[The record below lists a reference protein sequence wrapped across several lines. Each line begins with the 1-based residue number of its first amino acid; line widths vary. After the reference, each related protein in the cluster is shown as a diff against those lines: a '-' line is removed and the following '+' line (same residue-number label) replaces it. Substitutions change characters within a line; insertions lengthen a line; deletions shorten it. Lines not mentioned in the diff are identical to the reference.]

1 MGENVI
7 KITGK
12 IGASQTFYVTGD
24 GDYDT
29 LKNIPI
35 INLTGTDEEPIL
47 LNTLETGLYRLNG
60 IYRVNASETDKTQA
74 ENRLTIVK
82 RVSGNDIYLQML
94 KPQGNIV
101 EFYHITEVDTLHK
114 EVVLSNLATVQDIP
128 TKVSELEND
137 SKYITEAELKTFGY
151 ATEEFVRS
159 QGYLTE
165 ETDPT
170 VPDHVKNITEAD
182 INKWNEKYQL
192 PVASQTTLGGIKVGN
207 NLSIGQDGT
216 LNAEKST
223 QSYAELTNKPKI
235 NNVELDGEK
244 SLNDL
249 GIQAQGNYAT
259 KEELP
264 TKTSQLENDSNFI
277 SEIPVASTSTLGG
290 IKVGDNLEITADGVL
305 NALGSDFPIIDAT
318 GDIEVDLDNYLEECT
333 WIIKGNNVKQMKNS
347 VYESVKTAP
356 SAILTI
362 RTVNGATY
370 QSLEFPSSAY
380 STSTGYN
387 IYNYIGARK
396 IKPSIDERFQFFNTP
411 TRITNNYTSG
421 IFNDAQS
428 HAFSQSGANEL
439 YTEIIEAIGKF
450 GTSSGLAKLTKLKT
464 TDKKSLVN
472 AINELVDIK
481 QDKLT
486 AGDGITI
493 ENNVISALGGGE
505 VFKYIHEIE
514 PAEGEI
520 FDLAT
525 LIDDGIYYCH
535 SQGTSRDERYK
546 NKLSNEIGYGDF
558 VVIISSGMQNKPTT
572 PNSDRFVARMDIT
585 ALDYIY
591 FSIYNG
597 TNHYAARTGKYD
609 TRFTSKIWL
618 TPKSNFTLSSS
629 FIPNMGAIQNL
640 AQYIASNYNNI
651 PTLSTLTTTDKTSL
665 VKAINEINA
674 KISSGTLATNLAE
687 VQGYDATK
695 TQVLKNING
704 QFTWVEE

>member
-12 IGASQTFYVTGD
+12 MGASQTFYVAGD

-60 IYRVNASETDKTQA
+60 IYRVNASGIDKTQA
-74 ENRLTIVK
+74 ESRLTIVK
-82 RVSGNDIYLQML
+82 KVSDNDVYLQML
-94 KPQGNIV
+94 NPQGNIV
-101 EFYHITEVDTLHK
+101 EFYHITEADTLHK
-114 EVVLSNLATVQDIP
+114 EVALSNLATTQDIP

-151 ATEEFVRS
+151 ATEEFVRN

-182 INKWNEKYQL
+182 INKWNEEYQL

-223 QSYAELTNKPKI
+223 QSYTELTNKPKI

-244 SLNDL
+244 SLDDL

-305 NALGSDFPIIDAT
+305 NALGGGSAGITVLEGTEEAPVNLQNLTEAGLYFVKNCYIPSSLYAKRREDIFIINLLSWTTNTMTQTDIKTDRAGRFYWSSRWYNTATKEWNADDFT
-318 GDIEVDLDNYLEECT
+318 SRYNDIGQLNDDQNYYN
-333 WIIKGNNVKQMKNS
+333 GR
-347 VYESVKTAP
+347 
-356 SAILTI
+356 AILS
-362 RTVNGATY
+362 Y
-370 QSLEFPSSAY
+370 Y
-380 STSTGYN
+380 
-387 IYNYIGARK
+387 
-396 IKPSIDERFQFFNTP
+396 
-411 TRITNNYTSG
+411 
-421 IFNDAQS
+421 
-428 HAFSQSGANEL
+428 
-439 YTEIIEAIGKF
+439 GK
-450 GTSSGLAKLTKLKT
+450 KTKLET
-464 TDKKSLVN
+464 TNKNDLV
-472 AINELVDIK
+472 E
-481 QDKLT
+481 
-486 AGDGITI
+486 
-493 ENNVISALGGGE
+493 
-505 VFKYIHEIE
+505 
-514 PAEGEI
+514 
-520 FDLAT
+520 
-525 LIDDGIYYCH
+525 
-535 SQGTSRDERYK
+535 
-546 NKLSNEIGYGDF
+546 
-558 VVIISSGMQNKPTT
+558 
-572 PNSDRFVARMDIT
+572 
-585 ALDYIY
+585 
-591 FSIYNG
+591 
-597 TNHYAARTGKYD
+597 
-609 TRFTSKIWL
+609 
-618 TPKSNFTLSSS
+618 
-629 FIPNMGAIQNL
+629 
-640 AQYIASNYNNI
+640 
-651 PTLSTLTTTDKTSL
+651 
-665 VKAINEINA
+665 AINEINA
-674 KISSGTLATNLAE
+674 KISSRTLATNLAE

-704 QFTWVEE
+704 VLTWTQE

>member
-12 IGASQTFYVTGD
+12 MGASQTFYVAGD

-60 IYRVNASETDKTQA
+60 IYRVNASGIDKTQA

-94 KPQGNIV
+94 NPQGNIV

-114 EVVLSNLATVQDIP
+114 EVALSNLATVQDIP

-151 ATEEFVRS
+151 ATEEFVRN

-170 VPDHVKNITEAD
+170 VPDHVKNITETD
-182 INKWNEKYQL
+182 IRNWNKEYQL

-207 NLSIGQDGT
+207 NLSIDQDGT

-223 QSYAELTNKPKI
+223 QSYTELTNKPKI

-290 IKVGDNLEITADGVL
+290 IKVGDNLEITADGIL
-305 NALGSDFPIIDAT
+305 NALGGGNTEVKILSGDYDNPIKLYEITEQGKYLINGRAKAT
-318 GDIEVDLDNYLEECT
+318 KDDSPDSYDENKYILIVLNV
-333 WIIKGNNVKQMKNS
+333 NN
-347 VYESVKTAP
+347 
-356 SAILTI
+356 TI
-362 RTVNGATY
+362 F
-370 QSLEFPSSAY
+370 Q
-380 STSTGYN
+380 
-387 IYNYIGARK
+387 YIV
-396 IKPSIDERFQFFNTP
+396 
-411 TRITNNYTSG
+411 G
-421 IFNDAQS
+421 IFN
-428 HAFSQSGANEL
+428 SQLRLKYRIG
-439 YTEIIEAIGKF
+439 TEG
-450 GTSSGLAKLTKLKT
+450 
-464 TDKKSLVN
+464 
-472 AINELVDIK
+472 
-481 QDKLT
+481 
-486 AGDGITI
+486 
-493 ENNVISALGGGE
+493 
-505 VFKYIHEIE
+505 
-514 PAEGEI
+514 
-520 FDLAT
+520 
-525 LIDDGIYYCH
+525 
-535 SQGTSRDERYK
+535 
-546 NKLSNEIGYGDF
+546 
-558 VVIISSGMQNKPTT
+558 
-572 PNSDRFVARMDIT
+572 
-585 ALDYIY
+585 
-591 FSIYNG
+591 
-597 TNHYAARTGKYD
+597 
-609 TRFTSKIWL
+609 
-618 TPKSNFTLSSS
+618 S
-629 FIPNMGAIQNL
+629 FIERHI
-640 AQYIASNYNNI
+640 SYNRDTFEPYNPDI
-651 PTLSTLTTTDKTSL
+651 IFSGKQIGEYYGNKYQLTTTDKTSL
-665 VKAINEINA
+665 VNAINEINA

-704 QFTWVEE
+704 QFTWINE

>member
-12 IGASQTFYVTGD
+12 MGASQTFYVAGD
-24 GDYDT
+24 GNYDT

-47 LNTLETGLYRLNG
+47 LNALETGLYRLNG

-101 EFYHITEVDTLHK
+101 EFYHITEADTLHK
-114 EVVLSNLATVQDIP
+114 EVALSNLATVQDIP

-305 NALGSDFPIIDAT
+305 NALGSAFPIIDAT
-318 GDIEVDLDNYLEECT
+318 GETEIDLDNYLDDGT
-333 WIIKGNNVKQMKNS
+333 WIIKGHNVKQIKEYGAVSIQETNW
-347 VYESVKTAP
+347 
-356 SAILTI
+356 AILEIKTQKWLSNSFVYQILRFPMMAYNNGGLQI
-362 RTVNGATY
+362 RM
-370 QSLEFPSSAY
+370 
-380 STSTGYN
+380 
-387 IYNYIGARK
+387 NYGVRQ
-396 IKPSIDERFQFFNTP
+396 IKPSIE
-411 TRITNNYTSG
+411 TSFKNHG
-421 IFNDAQS
+421 IP
-428 HAFSQSGANEL
+428 
-439 YTEIIEAIGKF
+439 
-450 GTSSGLAKLTKLKT
+450 
-464 TDKKSLVN
+464 
-472 AINELVDIK
+472 
-481 QDKLT
+481 
-486 AGDGITI
+486 
-493 ENNVISALGGGE
+493 IS
-505 VFKYIHEIE
+505 
-514 PAEGEI
+514 
-520 FDLAT
+520 
-525 LIDDGIYYCH
+525 
-535 SQGTSRDERYK
+535 
-546 NKLSNEIGYGDF
+546 
-558 VVIISSGMQNKPTT
+558 M
-572 PNSDRFVARMDIT
+572 
-585 ALDYIY
+585 
-591 FSIYNG
+591 
-597 TNHYAARTGKYD
+597 TNHYDSLPNDGYNKVLSAIGSYD
-609 TRFTSKIWL
+609 MYTVLMSYL
-618 TPKSNFTLSSS
+618 T
-629 FIPNMGAIQNL
+629 
-640 AQYIASNYNNI
+640 NNI
-651 PTLSTLTTTDKTSL
+651 NNKPRLTNLTTTDKTSL
-665 VKAINEINA
+665 IAAINEINA
-674 KISSGTLATNLAE
+674 KIPSGTLATNLAE

>member
-35 INLTGTDEEPIL
+35 INLIGTDEAPIL

-60 IYRVNASETDKTQA
+60 IYRVNASEVDKTQA
-74 ENRLTIVK
+74 ENRLTVVK
-82 RVSGNDIYLQML
+82 KVSVNDIYLQML
-94 KPQGNIV
+94 NPQGNIV
-101 EFYHITEVDTLHK
+101 EFYHITEADTLHK
-114 EVVLSNLATVQDIP
+114 EVALSNLATVQDIP

-137 SKYITEAELKTFGY
+137 SKYITETELKTFGY
-151 ATEEFVRS
+151 ATEEFVRN

-182 INKWNEKYQL
+182 INNWNKEYQL

-207 NLSIGQDGT
+207 NLSIAQDGT

-223 QSYAELTNKPKI
+223 QNYTELTNKPKI

-277 SEIPVASTSTLGG
+277 SEIPVASASTLGG
-290 IKVGDNLEITADGVL
+290 IKVGDNLEITADGIL

-318 GDIEVDLDNYLEECT
+318 GETEIDLDDYLDDGT
-333 WIIKGNNVKQMKNS
+333 WFIKGNNVKQMKNS
-347 VYESVKTAP
+347 NYEFIKTAP

-362 RTVNGATY
+362 RTVDGATY
-370 QSLEFPSSAY
+370 QSLEFPDLAY
-380 STSTGYN
+380 SSSTGYHISN
-387 IYNYIGARK
+387 SIGARK
-396 IKPSIDERFQFFNTP
+396 IKPSIDERFQLFRTP

-421 IFNDAQS
+421 IFNDS
-428 HAFSQSGANEL
+428 TSYAFSQSGANEL
-439 YTEIIEAIGKF
+439 YTEILEAIGKF
-450 GTSSGLAKLTKLKT
+450 GTSYGLAKLTNLKT
-464 TDKKSLVN
+464 TDKKSLIN
-472 AINELVDIK
+472 AINELVGTK

-486 AGDGITI
+486 AGSGITI
-493 ENNVISALGGGE
+493 ENNVISASGGGSAGITVLEGTEEAPVNLQNLTESGLYFVKNYYIPSE
-505 VFKYIHEIE
+505 VYAKV
-514 PAEGEI
+514 PTDI
-520 FDLAT
+520 FIINYSVSST
-525 LIDDGIYYCH
+525 NLIQMSISSESSGRFYWRARMYNKRTKAWDKKNFSSRYNDVGQLNEDSNYYN
-535 SQGTSRDERYK
+535 GRAI
-546 NKLSNEIGYGDF
+546 LSYYGDKTKLETT
-558 VVIISSGMQNKPTT
+558 NK
-572 PNSDRFVARMDIT
+572 N
-585 ALDYIY
+585 
-591 FSIYNG
+591 
-597 TNHYAARTGKYD
+597 
-609 TRFTSKIWL
+609 
-618 TPKSNFTLSSS
+618 
-629 FIPNMGAIQNL
+629 NL
-640 AQYIASNYNNI
+640 VN
-651 PTLSTLTTTDKTSL
+651 
-665 VKAINEINA
+665 AINEVNA
-674 KISSGTLATNLAE
+674 KISSGTFATNLTE
-687 VQGYDATK
+687 VQGYDSTK

>member
-12 IGASQTFYVTGD
+12 MGASQTFYVAGD

-74 ENRLTIVK
+74 ESRLTIVK
-82 RVSGNDIYLQML
+82 KVSDNDIYLQML
-94 KPQGNIV
+94 NPQGNIV

-114 EVVLSNLATVQDIP
+114 EVALSNLATVQDIP

-182 INKWNEKYQL
+182 INKWNEEYQL
-192 PVASQTTLGGIKVGN
+192 PVASPTTLGGIKVGN
-207 NLSIGQDGT
+207 NLSIDQDGT

-223 QSYAELTNKPKI
+223 QSYTELTNKPKI

-277 SEIPVASTSTLGG
+277 SEIPVASASALGG
-290 IKVGDNLEITADGVL
+290 IKVGDNLEITADGIL
-305 NALGSDFPIIDAT
+305 N
-318 GDIEVDLDNYLEECT
+318 
-333 WIIKGNNVKQMKNS
+333 
-347 VYESVKTAP
+347 
-356 SAILTI
+356 
-362 RTVNGATY
+362 
-370 QSLEFPSSAY
+370 
-380 STSTGYN
+380 
-387 IYNYIGARK
+387 
-396 IKPSIDERFQFFNTP
+396 
-411 TRITNNYTSG
+411 
-421 IFNDAQS
+421 
-428 HAFSQSGANEL
+428 
-439 YTEIIEAIGKF
+439 
-450 GTSSGLAKLTKLKT
+450 
-464 TDKKSLVN
+464 
-472 AINELVDIK
+472 
-481 QDKLT
+481 
-486 AGDGITI
+486 
-493 ENNVISALGGGE
+493 ALGGGE

-514 PAEGEI
+514 PAEGEK

-525 LIDDGIYYCH
+525 LIDDGIYYCR
-535 SQGTSRDERYK
+535 SQGTGIDERYK
-546 NKLSNEIGYGDF
+546 NKLSKEKGYGDF
-558 VVIISSGMQNKPTT
+558 VVIISSGIQNKPTT

-585 ALDYIY
+585 ALDYTY

-597 TNHYAARTGKYD
+597 TNHYVASTGKYD
-609 TRFTSKIWL
+609 TRFTNKILL
-618 TPKSNFTLSSS
+618 TPQSNFTLSSL

-665 VKAINEINA
+665 VKAINEIND
-674 KISSGTLATNLAE
+674 KITSGTFATNLAE

-704 QFTWVEE
+704 QFMWVSEQ

>member
-101 EFYHITEVDTLHK
+101 EFYHITEADTLHK
-114 EVVLSNLATVQDIP
+114 EVALSNLATVQDIP

-264 TKTSQLENDSNFI
+264 TKTSELNNDSGFLTSIPNDYKTKEENDELYQAKGNYASKEEIPTKTSQLVNDSNFI

-305 NALGSDFPIIDAT
+305 NASGGGSAGITVLEGTEEAPVNLQNLTESGLYFVKNCYIPSSLYAKIREDRFIINSLSRTTNSMTQMAIASDGIGRFYWYTRMYNKTTKTWNYDDFPSRYNDV
-318 GDIEVDLDNYLEECT
+318 GQLNDDSNYYN
-333 WIIKGNNVKQMKNS
+333 GR
-347 VYESVKTAP
+347 
-356 SAILTI
+356 AILSYY
-362 RTVNGATY
+362 GD
-370 QSLEFPSSAY
+370 
-380 STSTGYN
+380 
-387 IYNYIGARK
+387 K
-396 IKPSIDERFQFFNTP
+396 
-411 TRITNNYTSG
+411 
-421 IFNDAQS
+421 
-428 HAFSQSGANEL
+428 
-439 YTEIIEAIGKF
+439 
-450 GTSSGLAKLTKLKT
+450 TKLET
-464 TDKKSLVN
+464 TNKNNLVN
-472 AINELVDIK
+472 
-481 QDKLT
+481 
-486 AGDGITI
+486 
-493 ENNVISALGGGE
+493 
-505 VFKYIHEIE
+505 
-514 PAEGEI
+514 
-520 FDLAT
+520 
-525 LIDDGIYYCH
+525 
-535 SQGTSRDERYK
+535 
-546 NKLSNEIGYGDF
+546 
-558 VVIISSGMQNKPTT
+558 
-572 PNSDRFVARMDIT
+572 
-585 ALDYIY
+585 
-591 FSIYNG
+591 
-597 TNHYAARTGKYD
+597 
-609 TRFTSKIWL
+609 
-618 TPKSNFTLSSS
+618 
-629 FIPNMGAIQNL
+629 
-640 AQYIASNYNNI
+640 
-651 PTLSTLTTTDKTSL
+651 
-665 VKAINEINA
+665 AINEINA
-674 KISSGTLATNLAE
+674 KITSGTFVTNLAE

-704 QFTWVEE
+704 VLTWTQE